1 MLILG
6 KKKSYRKRN
15 ALRIRLWNYFVF
27 RKHFKIIN
35 GTQLYKRS
43 NFISTL
49 KWGKIA
55 VCKYMFKQKIFTW
68 SLHDSFH
75 GLPREKSDCIS
86 PSWIRYRK
94 KWSALQAEIVLIW
107 SKTQVWETWSHVFL
121 VTVMYNLNIQ
131 TDKSFCDLKSLFNF
145 IKGEC
150 ALWLVSYIAADSQCF
165 NSQGN
170 PNNCKQLNN

>member
-1 MLILG
+1 MILSMAFQG
-6 KKKSYRKRN
+6 
-15 ALRIRLWNYFVF
+15 
-27 RKHFKIIN
+27 
-35 GTQLYKRS
+35 RS
-43 NFISTL
+43 LTASAQVEYVI
-49 KWGKIA
+49 
-55 VCKYMFKQKIFTW
+55 
-68 SLHDSFH
+68 
-75 GLPREKSDCIS
+75 E
-86 PSWIRYRK
+86 K

-107 SKTQVWETWSHVFL
+107 SKTHVWETWSHGFL